1 MFHKP
6 AFPLT
11 LAGSCLPLA
20 DTTVGHTPENPFVE
34 TTPWVDHSIAG
45 VSEVF
50 FSSPGSGIM
59 DKLRG

>member
-20 DTTVGHTPENPFVE
+20 DTVVGYTPENPLVQ
-34 TTPWVDHSIAG
+34 TKQRVDHSIAG
-45 VSEVF
+45 AWEVF
-50 FSSPGSGIM
+50 SSSPGSGIM